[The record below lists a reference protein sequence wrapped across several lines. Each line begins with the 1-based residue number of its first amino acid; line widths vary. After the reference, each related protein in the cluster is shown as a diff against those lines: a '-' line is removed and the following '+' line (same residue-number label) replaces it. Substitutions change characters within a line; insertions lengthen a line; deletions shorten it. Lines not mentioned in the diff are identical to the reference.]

1 MEGMDPFATTGFS
14 LQSIVQLVF
23 LILLGVYLL
32 FTIILYYHWREYGI
46 DKKVTSYTLITYF
59 TTTVP
64 LLLIMGILL
73 LVL

>member
-1 MEGMDPFATTGFS
+1 MDPFATAGFS

-32 FTIILYYHWREYGI
+32 FTIILYYHWREYSI